1 MKPLDREILRLA
13 LPSILANIT
22 VPLVGMVDLAVAGH
36 LGSLGEAATL
46 IGGVSV
52 GTMLFDLLYWNFG
65 FLRVGT
71 GGLTAQAYGRED
83 WQGTRDILFR
93 GVVLALLIAALIL
106 ALQWP
111 FVHLALYVT
120 HGSEAVRELALRYFF
135 IRIWAAPATLSL
147 MSIKGWFIG
156 MQDTV
161 SSMAID
167 LVVNV
172 VNIVAS
178 ILLGRWMGFAG
189 IAWGTVIAQYTG
201 LAFACLLIARRTLFR
216 KEGSSPAS
224 ISAAEGSGTAQRGR
238 VSCEPETNLPNWKR
252 FRRVVSGADLGAFLT
267 MNGNLFIRSLCMVAI
282 YVGFT
287 MISARYGDLILAI
300 GAILMKLLLLFSF
313 FTDGFAY
320 AAEALVGK
328 FIGRRDLPAVKMTV
342 RHVFVWSMGIGMFFV
357 LFYLFGSYPAF
368 RVMTSD
374 ALVAD
379 AARPFY
385 FWLLLMPPIG
395 CAAFT
400 WDGIF
405 VGATASR
412 ALRNSLLWALLSFF
426 GLWYFGYAVRGF
438 SLLPEDA
445 LHLLLAAYFAHLL
458 VRTLYLSYRYK
469 KTRSLI
475 AE

>member
-83 WQGTRDILFR
+83 WQGTRVILFR

-106 ALQWP
+106 VLQWP

-120 HGSEAVRELALRYFF
+120 HGSDAVRELALRYFF

-161 SSMAID
+161 SSMATD

-178 ILLGRWMGFAG
+178 VILGRWIGFAG
-189 IAWGTVIAQYTG
+189 IAWGTVIAQFTG
-201 LAFACLLIARRTLFR
+201 LAFAGVLIARRMPPGKGGIR
-216 KEGSSPAS
+216 QA
-224 ISAAEGSGTAQRGR
+224 
-238 VSCEPETNLPNWKR
+238 
-252 FRRVVSGADLGAFLT
+252 VSGADLGAFLT
-267 MNGNLFIRSLCMVAI
+267 MNGNLFVRSLCMVAI

-287 MISARYGDLILAI
+287 MISARYGDLVLAV

-328 FIGRRDLPAVKMTV
+328 FIGRRDIPAVKMTV
-342 RHVFVWSMGIGMFFV
+342 RHVFVWSMGVGMFFV
-357 LFYLFGSYPAF
+357 LVYLFGSDPVF
-368 RVMTSD
+368 RVLTSD
-374 ALVAD
+374 AQVVH

-400 WDGIF
+400 WDGVF

-412 ALRNSLLWALLSFF
+412 SLRNSLVWALLAFF
-426 GLWYFGYAVRGF
+426 GLWFFGYAVRGG
-438 SLLPEDA
+438 SLLPEEA
-445 LHLLLAAYFAHLL
+445 LHFLLAAYFAHLL
-458 VRTLYLSYRYK
+458 VRTLYLSYRYYRS
-469 KTRSLI
+469 RSLI

>member
-83 WQGTRDILFR
+83 WQGTRVILFR

-106 ALQWP
+106 VLQWP

-120 HGSEAVRELALRYFF
+120 HGSDAVRELALRYFF

-161 SSMAID
+161 SSMATD

-178 ILLGRWMGFAG
+178 VILGRWIGFAG
-189 IAWGTVIAQYTG
+189 IAWGTVIAQFTG
-201 LAFACLLIARRTLFR
+201 LAFAGVLIARRMPPGKGGIR
-216 KEGSSPAS
+216 QA
-224 ISAAEGSGTAQRGR
+224 
-238 VSCEPETNLPNWKR
+238 
-252 FRRVVSGADLGAFLT
+252 VSGADLGAFLT
-267 MNGNLFIRSLCMVAI
+267 MNGNLFVRSLCMVAI

-287 MISARYGDLILAI
+287 MISARYGDLVLAV

-320 AAEALVGK
+320 AVEALVGK
-328 FIGRRDLPAVKMTV
+328 FIGRRDIPAVKMTV
-342 RHVFVWSMGIGMFFV
+342 RHVFIWSMGVGMFFV
-357 LFYLFGSYPAF
+357 LVYLFGSDPAF
-368 RVMTSD
+368 RVLTSD
-374 ALVAD
+374 AQVVQ

-400 WDGIF
+400 WDGVF

-412 ALRNSLLWALLSFF
+412 SLRNSLVWALLAFF
-426 GLWYFGYAVRGF
+426 GLWFFGYAVRGG
-438 SLLPEDA
+438 SLLPEEA
-445 LHLLLAAYFAHLL
+445 LHFLLAAYFAHLL
-458 VRTLYLSYRYK
+458 VRTLYLSYRYYRS
-469 KTRSLI
+469 RSLI

>member
-1 MKPLDREILRLA
+1 
-13 LPSILANIT
+13 
-22 VPLVGMVDLAVAGH
+22 
-36 LGSLGEAATL
+36 
-46 IGGVSV
+46 
-52 GTMLFDLLYWNFG
+52 
-65 FLRVGT
+65 
-71 GGLTAQAYGRED
+71 
-83 WQGTRDILFR
+83 
-93 GVVLALLIAALIL
+93 VVLALLIAALIL
-106 ALQWP
+106 VLQWP

-120 HGSEAVRELALRYFF
+120 HGSDAVRELALRYFF

-161 SSMAID
+161 SSMATD

-178 ILLGRWMGFAG
+178 VILGRWIGFAG
-189 IAWGTVIAQYTG
+189 IAWGTVIAQFTG
-201 LAFACLLIARRTLFR
+201 LAFAGVLIARRMPPGKGGIR
-216 KEGSSPAS
+216 QA
-224 ISAAEGSGTAQRGR
+224 
-238 VSCEPETNLPNWKR
+238 
-252 FRRVVSGADLGAFLT
+252 VSGADLGAFLT

-287 MISARYGDLILAI
+287 MISARYGDLVLAV

-328 FIGRRDLPAVKMTV
+328 FIGRRDIPAVKMTV
-342 RHVFVWSMGIGMFFV
+342 RHVFVWSMGVGMFFV
-357 LFYLFGSYPAF
+357 LVYLFGSDPAF
-368 RVMTSD
+368 RVLTSD
-374 ALVAD
+374 AQVVQ

-400 WDGIF
+400 WDGVF

-412 ALRNSLLWALLSFF
+412 SLRNSLVWALLAFF
-426 GLWYFGYAVRGF
+426 GLWFFGYAVRGG
-438 SLLPEDA
+438 SLLPEEA
-445 LHLLLAAYFAHLL
+445 LHFLLAAYFAHLL
-458 VRTLYLSYRYK
+458 VRTLYLSYRYYRS
-469 KTRSLI
+469 RSLI

>member
-83 WQGTRDILFR
+83 WQGTRVILFR

-106 ALQWP
+106 VLQWP

-120 HGSEAVRELALRYFF
+120 HGSDAVRELALRYFF

-161 SSMAID
+161 SSMATD

-178 ILLGRWMGFAG
+178 IILGRWIGFAG
-189 IAWGTVIAQYTG
+189 IAWGTVIAQFTG
-201 LAFACLLIARRTLFR
+201 LAFAGVLIARRMPPGKGGIR
-216 KEGSSPAS
+216 QA
-224 ISAAEGSGTAQRGR
+224 
-238 VSCEPETNLPNWKR
+238 
-252 FRRVVSGADLGAFLT
+252 VSGADLGAFLT
-267 MNGNLFIRSLCMVAI
+267 MNGNLFVRSLCMVAI

-287 MISARYGDLILAI
+287 MISARYGDLVLAV

-328 FIGRRDLPAVKMTV
+328 YIGRRDIPAVKMTV
-342 RHVFVWSMGIGMFFV
+342 RHVFVWSMGVGMFFV
-357 LFYLFGSYPAF
+357 LVYLFGSDPAF
-368 RVMTSD
+368 RVLTSD
-374 ALVAD
+374 AQVVQ

-400 WDGIF
+400 WDGVF

-412 ALRNSLLWALLSFF
+412 SLRNSLVWALLAFF
-426 GLWYFGYAVRGF
+426 GLWFFGYAVRGG
-438 SLLPEDA
+438 SLLPEEA
-445 LHLLLAAYFAHLL
+445 LHFLLAAYFAHLL
-458 VRTLYLSYRYK
+458 VRTLYLSYRYYRS
-469 KTRSLI
+469 RSLI

>member
-83 WQGTRDILFR
+83 WQGTRVILFR

-106 ALQWP
+106 VLQWP

-120 HGSEAVRELALRYFF
+120 HGSDAVRELALRYFF

-161 SSMAID
+161 SSMATD

-178 ILLGRWMGFAG
+178 VILGRWIGFAG
-189 IAWGTVIAQYTG
+189 IAWGTVVAQFTG
-201 LAFACLLIARRTLFR
+201 LAFAGVLIARRMPPGKGGIR
-216 KEGSSPAS
+216 QA
-224 ISAAEGSGTAQRGR
+224 
-238 VSCEPETNLPNWKR
+238 
-252 FRRVVSGADLGAFLT
+252 VSGADLGAFLT
-267 MNGNLFIRSLCMVAI
+267 MNGNLFVRSLCMVAI

-287 MISARYGDLILAI
+287 MISARYGDLVLAV

-328 FIGRRDLPAVKMTV
+328 FIGRRDIPAVKMTV
-342 RHVFVWSMGIGMFFV
+342 RHVFVWSMGVGMFFV
-357 LFYLFGSYPAF
+357 LVYLFGSDPVF
-368 RVMTSD
+368 RVLTSD
-374 ALVAD
+374 AQVVH

-400 WDGIF
+400 WDGVF

-412 ALRNSLLWALLSFF
+412 SLRNSLVWALLAFF
-426 GLWYFGYAVRGF
+426 GLWFFGYAVRGG
-438 SLLPEDA
+438 SLLPEEA
-445 LHLLLAAYFAHLL
+445 LHLLLAAYFAHLM
-458 VRTLYLSYRYK
+458 VRTLYLSYRYNRS
-469 KTRSLI
+469 RSLI

>member
-1 MKPLDREILRLA
+1 M
-13 LPSILANIT
+13 
-22 VPLVGMVDLAVAGH
+22 
-36 LGSLGEAATL
+36 
-46 IGGVSV
+46 
-52 GTMLFDLLYWNFG
+52 
-65 FLRVGT
+65 
-71 GGLTAQAYGRED
+71 
-83 WQGTRDILFR
+83 
-93 GVVLALLIAALIL
+93 
-106 ALQWP
+106 
-111 FVHLALYVT
+111 
-120 HGSEAVRELALRYFF
+120 
-135 IRIWAAPATLSL
+135 
-147 MSIKGWFIG
+147 
-156 MQDTV
+156 
-161 SSMAID
+161 
-167 LVVNV
+167 
-172 VNIVAS
+172 
-178 ILLGRWMGFAG
+178 
-189 IAWGTVIAQYTG
+189 
-201 LAFACLLIARRTLFR
+201 
-216 KEGSSPAS
+216 
-224 ISAAEGSGTAQRGR
+224 
-238 VSCEPETNLPNWKR
+238 
-252 FRRVVSGADLGAFLT
+252 VSGADLGAFLT

>member
-83 WQGTRDILFR
+83 WQGTRVILFR

-106 ALQWP
+106 VLQWP

-120 HGSEAVRELALRYFF
+120 HRSDAVRELPLRYFF

-161 SSMAID
+161 SSMATD

-178 ILLGRWMGFAG
+178 IILGRWIGFAG
-189 IAWGTVIAQYTG
+189 IAWGTVIAQFTG
-201 LAFACLLIARRTLFR
+201 LAFAGVLIARRMPPGKGGIR
-216 KEGSSPAS
+216 QA
-224 ISAAEGSGTAQRGR
+224 
-238 VSCEPETNLPNWKR
+238 
-252 FRRVVSGADLGAFLT
+252 VSGADLGAFLT
-267 MNGNLFIRSLCMVAI
+267 MNGNLFVRSLCMVAI

-287 MISARYGDLILAI
+287 MISARYGDLVLAV

-328 FIGRRDLPAVKMTV
+328 FIGRRDIPAVKMTV
-342 RHVFVWSMGIGMFFV
+342 RHVFVWSMGVGMFFV
-357 LFYLFGSYPAF
+357 LVYLFGSDPVF
-368 RVMTSD
+368 RVLTSD
-374 ALVAD
+374 AQVVH

-400 WDGIF
+400 WDGVF

-412 ALRNSLLWALLSFF
+412 SLRNSLVWALLAFF
-426 GLWYFGYAVRGF
+426 GLWFFGYAVRGG
-438 SLLPEDA
+438 SLLPEEA
-445 LHLLLAAYFAHLL
+445 LHFLLAAYFAHLL
-458 VRTLYLSYRYK
+458 VRTLYLSYRYYRS
-469 KTRSLI
+469 RSLI

>member
-83 WQGTRDILFR
+83 WQGTRVILFR

-106 ALQWP
+106 VLQWP

-120 HGSEAVRELALRYFF
+120 HGSDAVRELALRYFF

-161 SSMAID
+161 SSMATD

-178 ILLGRWMGFAG
+178 IILGRWIGFAG
-189 IAWGTVIAQYTG
+189 IAWGTVIAQFTG
-201 LAFACLLIARRTLFR
+201 LAFAGVLIARRMPPGKGGIR
-216 KEGSSPAS
+216 QA
-224 ISAAEGSGTAQRGR
+224 
-238 VSCEPETNLPNWKR
+238 
-252 FRRVVSGADLGAFLT
+252 VSGADLGAFLT
-267 MNGNLFIRSLCMVAI
+267 MNGNLFVRSLCMVAI

-287 MISARYGDLILAI
+287 MISARYGDLVLAV

-328 FIGRRDLPAVKMTV
+328 FIGRRDIPAVKMTV
-342 RHVFVWSMGIGMFFV
+342 RHVFVWSMGVGMFFV
-357 LFYLFGSYPAF
+357 LVYLFGSDPAF
-368 RVMTSD
+368 RVLTSD
-374 ALVAD
+374 AQVVQ

-400 WDGIF
+400 WDGVF

-412 ALRNSLLWALLSFF
+412 SLRNSLVWALLAFF
-426 GLWYFGYAVRGF
+426 GLWFFGYAVRGG
-438 SLLPEDA
+438 SLLPEEA
-445 LHLLLAAYFAHLL
+445 LHFLLAAYFAHLL
-458 VRTLYLSYRYK
+458 VRTLYLSYRYYRS
-469 KTRSLI
+469 RSLI

>member
-83 WQGTRDILFR
+83 WQGTRVILFR

-106 ALQWP
+106 VLQWP

-120 HGSEAVRELALRYFF
+120 HGSDAVRELALRYFF

-161 SSMAID
+161 SSMATD

-178 ILLGRWMGFAG
+178 VILGRWIGFAG
-189 IAWGTVIAQYTG
+189 IAWGTVIAQFTG
-201 LAFACLLIARRTLFR
+201 LAFAGVLIARRMPPGKGGIR
-216 KEGSSPAS
+216 QA
-224 ISAAEGSGTAQRGR
+224 
-238 VSCEPETNLPNWKR
+238 
-252 FRRVVSGADLGAFLT
+252 VSGADLGAFLT

-313 FTDGFAY
+313 FIDGFAY

-328 FIGRRDLPAVKMTV
+328 FIGRRDIPAVKMTV
-342 RHVFVWSMGIGMFFV
+342 RHVFVWSMGVGMFFV
-357 LFYLFGSYPAF
+357 LVYLFGSDPAF
-368 RVMTSD
+368 RVLTSD
-374 ALVAD
+374 AQVVQ

-400 WDGIF
+400 WDGVF

-412 ALRNSLLWALLSFF
+412 SLRNSLVWALLAFF
-426 GLWYFGYAVRGF
+426 GLWFFVYAVRGG
-438 SLLPEDA
+438 SLLPEEA
-445 LHLLLAAYFAHLL
+445 LHLLLAAYFAHLM
-458 VRTLYLSYRYK
+458 VRTLYLSYRYNRS
-469 KTRSLI
+469 RSLI
-475 AE
+475 AD

>member
-36 LGSLGEAATL
+36 LGSPGEAATL

-83 WQGTRDILFR
+83 WQGTRVILFR

-106 ALQWP
+106 VLQWP

-120 HGSEAVRELALRYFF
+120 HGSDAVRELALRYFF

-161 SSMAID
+161 SSMATD

-178 ILLGRWMGFAG
+178 VILGRWIGFAG
-189 IAWGTVIAQYTG
+189 IAWGTVIAQFTG
-201 LAFACLLIARRTLFR
+201 LAFAGVLIARRMPPGKGGIR
-216 KEGSSPAS
+216 QA
-224 ISAAEGSGTAQRGR
+224 
-238 VSCEPETNLPNWKR
+238 
-252 FRRVVSGADLGAFLT
+252 VSGADLGAFLT
-267 MNGNLFIRSLCMVAI
+267 MNGNLFVRSLCMVAI

-287 MISARYGDLILAI
+287 MISARYGDLVLAV

-328 FIGRRDLPAVKMTV
+328 FIGRRDIPAVKMTV
-342 RHVFVWSMGIGMFFV
+342 RHVFVWSMGVGMFFV
-357 LFYLFGSYPAF
+357 LVYLFGSDPVF
-368 RVMTSD
+368 RVLTSD
-374 ALVAD
+374 AQVVQ

-400 WDGIF
+400 WDGVF

-412 ALRNSLLWALLSFF
+412 SLRNSLVWALLAFF
-426 GLWYFGYAVRGF
+426 GLWFFGYAVRGG
-438 SLLPEDA
+438 SLLPEEA

-458 VRTLYLSYRYK
+458 VRTLYLSYRYNRS
-469 KTRSLI
+469 RSLI

>member
-36 LGSLGEAATL
+36 LGSPGEAATL
-46 IGGVSV
+46 IGGISV

-83 WQGTRDILFR
+83 WQGTRVILFR

-106 ALQWP
+106 VLQWP

-120 HGSEAVRELALRYFF
+120 HGSDAVRELALRYFF

-161 SSMAID
+161 SSMATD

-178 ILLGRWMGFAG
+178 VILGRWIGFAG
-189 IAWGTVIAQYTG
+189 IAWGTVIAQFTG
-201 LAFACLLIARRTLFR
+201 LAFAGVLIARRMPPGKGGIR
-216 KEGSSPAS
+216 QA
-224 ISAAEGSGTAQRGR
+224 
-238 VSCEPETNLPNWKR
+238 
-252 FRRVVSGADLGAFLT
+252 VSGADLGAFLT
-267 MNGNLFIRSLCMVAI
+267 MNGNLFVRSLCMVAI

-287 MISARYGDLILAI
+287 MISARYGDLVLAV

-328 FIGRRDLPAVKMTV
+328 FIGRRDIPAVKMTV
-342 RHVFVWSMGIGMFFV
+342 RHVFVWSMGVGMFFV
-357 LFYLFGSYPAF
+357 LVYLFGSDPAF
-368 RVMTSD
+368 RVLTSD
-374 ALVAD
+374 AQVVH

-400 WDGIF
+400 WDGVF

-412 ALRNSLLWALLSFF
+412 SLRNSLVWALVAFF
-426 GLWYFGYAVRGF
+426 GLWFFGYAVRGG
-438 SLLPEDA
+438 SLLPEEA

-458 VRTLYLSYRYK
+458 VRTLYLSYRYNRS
-469 KTRSLI
+469 RSLI

>member
-83 WQGTRDILFR
+83 WQGTRVILFR

-106 ALQWP
+106 VLQWP

-120 HGSEAVRELALRYFF
+120 HGSDAVRELALRYFF

-161 SSMAID
+161 SSMATD

-178 ILLGRWMGFAG
+178 VILGRWIGFAG
-189 IAWGTVIAQYTG
+189 IAWGTVIAQFTG
-201 LAFACLLIARRTLFR
+201 LAFAGVLIARRMPPGKGGIR
-216 KEGSSPAS
+216 QA
-224 ISAAEGSGTAQRGR
+224 
-238 VSCEPETNLPNWKR
+238 
-252 FRRVVSGADLGAFLT
+252 VSGADLGAFLT
-267 MNGNLFIRSLCMVAI
+267 MNGNLFVRSLCMVAI

-287 MISARYGDLILAI
+287 MISARYGDLVLAV

-328 FIGRRDLPAVKMTV
+328 FIGRRDIPAVKMTV
-342 RHVFVWSMGIGMFFV
+342 RHVFVWSMGVGMFFV
-357 LFYLFGSYPAF
+357 LVYLFGSDPAF
-368 RVMTSD
+368 RVLTSD
-374 ALVAD
+374 AQVVQ

-400 WDGIF
+400 WDGVF

-412 ALRNSLLWALLSFF
+412 SLRNSLVWALLAFF
-426 GLWYFGYAVRGF
+426 GLWFFCYAVRGG
-438 SLLPEDA
+438 SLVPEDA

-458 VRTLYLSYRYK
+458 VRTLYLTGRYK
-469 KTRSLI
+469 RTLSAI
-475 AE
+475 AA

>member
-83 WQGTRDILFR
+83 WQGTRVILFR

-106 ALQWP
+106 VLQWP

-120 HGSEAVRELALRYFF
+120 HGSDAVRELALRYFF

-161 SSMAID
+161 SSMATD

-178 ILLGRWMGFAG
+178 VILGRWIGFAG
-189 IAWGTVIAQYTG
+189 IAWGTVVAQFTG
-201 LAFACLLIARRTLFR
+201 LAFAGVLIARRMPPGKGGIR
-216 KEGSSPAS
+216 QA
-224 ISAAEGSGTAQRGR
+224 
-238 VSCEPETNLPNWKR
+238 
-252 FRRVVSGADLGAFLT
+252 VSGADLGAFLT

-287 MISARYGDLILAI
+287 MISARYGDLVLAV

-328 FIGRRDLPAVKMTV
+328 FIGRRDIPAVKMTV
-342 RHVFVWSMGIGMFFV
+342 RHVFVWSMGVGMFFV
-357 LFYLFGSYPAF
+357 LVYLFGSDPAF
-368 RVMTSD
+368 RVLTSD
-374 ALVAD
+374 AQVVQ

-400 WDGIF
+400 WDGVF

-412 ALRNSLLWALLSFF
+412 SLRNSLVWALLAFF
-426 GLWYFGYAVRGF
+426 GLWFFGYAVRGG
-438 SLLPEDA
+438 SLLPEEA
-445 LHLLLAAYFAHLL
+445 LHFLLAAYFAHLL
-458 VRTLYLSYRYK
+458 VRTLYLSYRYYRS
-469 KTRSLI
+469 RSLI

>member
-83 WQGTRDILFR
+83 WQGTRVILFR

-106 ALQWP
+106 VLQWP

-120 HGSEAVRELALRYFF
+120 HGSDAVRELALRYFF

-161 SSMAID
+161 SSMATD

-178 ILLGRWMGFAG
+178 VILGRWIGFAG
-189 IAWGTVIAQYTG
+189 IAWGTVIAQFTG
-201 LAFACLLIARRTLFR
+201 LAFAGVLIARRMPPGKGGIR
-216 KEGSSPAS
+216 QA
-224 ISAAEGSGTAQRGR
+224 
-238 VSCEPETNLPNWKR
+238 
-252 FRRVVSGADLGAFLT
+252 VSGADLGAFLT
-267 MNGNLFIRSLCMVAI
+267 MNGNLFVRSLCMVAI

-287 MISARYGDLILAI
+287 MISARYGDLVLAV

-328 FIGRRDLPAVKMTV
+328 FIGRRQ
-342 RHVFVWSMGIGMFFV
+342 
-357 LFYLFGSYPAF
+357 
-368 RVMTSD
+368 
-374 ALVAD
+374 
-379 AARPFY
+379 
-385 FWLLLMPPIG
+385 
-395 CAAFT
+395 
-400 WDGIF
+400 
-405 VGATASR
+405 
-412 ALRNSLLWALLSFF
+412 
-426 GLWYFGYAVRGF
+426 
-438 SLLPEDA
+438 
-445 LHLLLAAYFAHLL
+445 
-458 VRTLYLSYRYK
+458 
-469 KTRSLI
+469 
-475 AE
+475 

>member
-83 WQGTRDILFR
+83 WQGTRVILFR

-106 ALQWP
+106 VLQWP

-120 HGSEAVRELALRYFF
+120 HGSDAVHELALRYFF

-161 SSMAID
+161 SSMATD

-172 VNIVAS
+172 VNIAAS
-178 ILLGRWMGFAG
+178 VILGRWIGFAG
-189 IAWGTVIAQYTG
+189 IAWGTVIAQFTG
-201 LAFACLLIARRTLFR
+201 LAFAGVLIARRMPPGKGGIR
-216 KEGSSPAS
+216 QA
-224 ISAAEGSGTAQRGR
+224 
-238 VSCEPETNLPNWKR
+238 
-252 FRRVVSGADLGAFLT
+252 VSGADLRAFLT
-267 MNGNLFIRSLCMVAI
+267 MNGNLFVRSLCMVAI

-287 MISARYGDLILAI
+287 MISARYGDLVLAV

-328 FIGRRDLPAVKMTV
+328 FIGRRDIPAVKMTV
-342 RHVFVWSMGIGMFFV
+342 RHVFVWSMGVGMFFV
-357 LFYLFGSYPAF
+357 LVYLFGSDPAF
-368 RVMTSD
+368 RVLTSD
-374 ALVAD
+374 AQVVH

-400 WDGIF
+400 WDGVF

-412 ALRNSLLWALLSFF
+412 SLRNSLVWALLAFF
-426 GLWYFGYAVRGF
+426 GLWFFGYAVRGG
-438 SLLPEDA
+438 SLLPEEA
-445 LHLLLAAYFAHLL
+445 LHFLLAAYFAHLL
-458 VRTLYLSYRYK
+458 VRTLYLSYRYYRS
-469 KTRSLI
+469 RSLI

>member
-83 WQGTRDILFR
+83 WQGTRVILFR

-106 ALQWP
+106 VLQWP

-120 HGSEAVRELALRYFF
+120 HGSDAVRELALRYFF

-161 SSMAID
+161 SSMATD

-178 ILLGRWMGFAG
+178 IILGRWIGFAG
-189 IAWGTVIAQYTG
+189 IAWGTVIAQFTG
-201 LAFACLLIARRTLFR
+201 LAFAGVLIARRMPPGKGGIR
-216 KEGSSPAS
+216 QA
-224 ISAAEGSGTAQRGR
+224 
-238 VSCEPETNLPNWKR
+238 
-252 FRRVVSGADLGAFLT
+252 VSGADLGAFLT
-267 MNGNLFIRSLCMVAI
+267 MNGNLFVRSLCMVAI

-287 MISARYGDLILAI
+287 MISARYGDLVLAV

-328 FIGRRDLPAVKMTV
+328 FIGRRDIPAVKMTV
-342 RHVFVWSMGIGMFFV
+342 RHVFIWSMGVGMFFV
-357 LFYLFGSYPAF
+357 LVYLFGSDPAF
-368 RVMTSD
+368 RVLTSD
-374 ALVAD
+374 AQVVQ

-400 WDGIF
+400 WDGVF

-412 ALRNSLLWALLSFF
+412 SLRNSLVWALLAFF
-426 GLWYFGYAVRGF
+426 GLWFFGYAVRGG
-438 SLLPEDA
+438 SLLPEEA
-445 LHLLLAAYFAHLL
+445 LHFLLAAYFAHLL
-458 VRTLYLSYRYK
+458 VRTLYLSYRYNRS
-469 KTRSLI
+469 RSLI

>member
-83 WQGTRDILFR
+83 WQGARVILFR

-106 ALQWP
+106 VLQWP

-120 HGSEAVRELALRYFF
+120 HGSDAVRELALRYFF

-161 SSMAID
+161 SSMATD

-178 ILLGRWMGFAG
+178 VILGRWIGFAG
-189 IAWGTVIAQYTG
+189 IAWGTVIAQFTG
-201 LAFACLLIARRTLFR
+201 LAFAGVLIARRMPPGKGGIR
-216 KEGSSPAS
+216 QA
-224 ISAAEGSGTAQRGR
+224 
-238 VSCEPETNLPNWKR
+238 
-252 FRRVVSGADLGAFLT
+252 VSGADLGAFLT
-267 MNGNLFIRSLCMVAI
+267 MNGNLFVRSLCMVAI

-287 MISARYGDLILAI
+287 MISARYGDLVLAV

-328 FIGRRDLPAVKMTV
+328 FIGRRDIPAVKMTV
-342 RHVFVWSMGIGMFFV
+342 RHVFIWSMGVGMFFV
-357 LFYLFGSYPAF
+357 LVYLFGSDPAF
-368 RVMTSD
+368 RVLTSD
-374 ALVAD
+374 AQVVQ

-400 WDGIF
+400 WDGVF

-412 ALRNSLLWALLSFF
+412 SLRNSLVWALLAFF
-426 GLWYFGYAVRGF
+426 GLWFFGYAVRGG
-438 SLLPEDA
+438 SLLPEEA
-445 LHLLLAAYFAHLL
+445 LHFLLAAYFAHLL
-458 VRTLYLSYRYK
+458 VRTLYLSYRYYRS
-469 KTRSLI
+469 RSLI

>member
-83 WQGTRDILFR
+83 WQGTRVILFR
-93 GVVLALLIAALIL
+93 GVVLTLLIAALIL
-106 ALQWP
+106 VLQWP

-120 HGSEAVRELALRYFF
+120 HGSDAVRELALRYFF

-161 SSMAID
+161 SSMATD

-178 ILLGRWMGFAG
+178 VILGRWIGFAG
-189 IAWGTVIAQYTG
+189 IAWGTVIAQFTG
-201 LAFACLLIARRTLFR
+201 LAFAGVLIARRMPPGKGGIR
-216 KEGSSPAS
+216 QA
-224 ISAAEGSGTAQRGR
+224 
-238 VSCEPETNLPNWKR
+238 
-252 FRRVVSGADLGAFLT
+252 VSGADLGAFLT
-267 MNGNLFIRSLCMVAI
+267 MNGNLFVRSLCMVAI

-287 MISARYGDLILAI
+287 MISARYGDLVLAV

-328 FIGRRDLPAVKMTV
+328 FIGRRDIPAVKMTV
-342 RHVFVWSMGIGMFFV
+342 RHVFVWSMGVGMFFV
-357 LFYLFGSYPAF
+357 LVYLFGSDPVF
-368 RVMTSD
+368 RVLTSD
-374 ALVAD
+374 AQVVH

-385 FWLLLMPPIG
+385 YWLLLMPPIG

-400 WDGIF
+400 WDGVF

-412 ALRNSLLWALLSFF
+412 SLRNSLVWALLAFF
-426 GLWYFGYAVRGF
+426 GLWFFGYAVRGG
-438 SLLPEDA
+438 SLLPEKA

-458 VRTLYLSYRYK
+458 VRTLYLSYRYYRS
-469 KTRSLI
+469 RSLI

>member
-83 WQGTRDILFR
+83 WQGTRVILFR

-106 ALQWP
+106 VLQWP

-120 HGSEAVRELALRYFF
+120 HGSDAVRELALRYFF

-161 SSMAID
+161 SSMATD

-178 ILLGRWMGFAG
+178 IILGRWIGFAG
-189 IAWGTVIAQYTG
+189 IAWGTVIAQFTG
-201 LAFACLLIARRTLFR
+201 LAFAGVLIARRMPPGKGGIR
-216 KEGSSPAS
+216 QA
-224 ISAAEGSGTAQRGR
+224 
-238 VSCEPETNLPNWKR
+238 
-252 FRRVVSGADLGAFLT
+252 VSGADLRAFLT
-267 MNGNLFIRSLCMVAI
+267 MNGNLFVRSLCMVAI

-287 MISARYGDLILAI
+287 MISARYGDLVLAV

-328 FIGRRDLPAVKMTV
+328 YIGRRDIPAVKMTV
-342 RHVFVWSMGIGMFFV
+342 RHVFVWSMGVGMFFV
-357 LFYLFGSYPAF
+357 LVYLFGSDPAF
-368 RVMTSD
+368 RVLTSD
-374 ALVAD
+374 AQVVQ

-400 WDGIF
+400 WDGVF

-412 ALRNSLLWALLSFF
+412 SLRNSLVWALLAFF
-426 GLWYFGYAVRGF
+426 GLWFFGYAVRGG
-438 SLLPEDA
+438 SLLPEEA
-445 LHLLLAAYFAHLL
+445 LHFLLAAYFAHLL
-458 VRTLYLSYRYK
+458 VRTLYLSYRYYRS
-469 KTRSLI
+469 RSLI

>member
-36 LGSLGEAATL
+36 LGSPGEAATL

-83 WQGTRDILFR
+83 WQGTRVILFR

-106 ALQWP
+106 VLQWP

-120 HGSEAVRELALRYFF
+120 HGSDAVRELALRYFF

-161 SSMAID
+161 SSMATD

-178 ILLGRWMGFAG
+178 VILGRWIGFAG
-189 IAWGTVIAQYTG
+189 IAWGTVIAQFTG
-201 LAFACLLIARRTLFR
+201 LAFAGVLIARRMPPGKGGIR
-216 KEGSSPAS
+216 QA
-224 ISAAEGSGTAQRGR
+224 
-238 VSCEPETNLPNWKR
+238 
-252 FRRVVSGADLGAFLT
+252 VSGADLGAFLT
-267 MNGNLFIRSLCMVAI
+267 MNGNLFVRSLCMVAI

-287 MISARYGDLILAI
+287 MISARYGDLVLAV

-328 FIGRRDLPAVKMTV
+328 FIGRRDIPAVKMTV
-342 RHVFVWSMGIGMFFV
+342 RHVFVWSMGVGMFFV
-357 LFYLFGSYPAF
+357 LVYLFGSDPAF
-368 RVMTSD
+368 RVLTSD
-374 ALVAD
+374 AQVVQ

-400 WDGIF
+400 WDGVF

-412 ALRNSLLWALLSFF
+412 SLRNSLVWALVAFF
-426 GLWYFGYAVRGF
+426 GLWFFGYAVRGG
-438 SLLPEDA
+438 SLLPEEA

-458 VRTLYLSYRYK
+458 VRTLYLSYRYNRS
-469 KTRSLI
+469 RSLI

>member
-36 LGSLGEAATL
+36 LGSPGEAATL

-83 WQGTRDILFR
+83 WQGTRVILFR

-106 ALQWP
+106 VLQWP

-120 HGSEAVRELALRYFF
+120 HGSDAVRELALRYFF

-161 SSMAID
+161 SSMATD

-178 ILLGRWMGFAG
+178 VILGRWIGFAG
-189 IAWGTVIAQYTG
+189 IAWGTVIAQFTG
-201 LAFACLLIARRTLFR
+201 LAFAGVLIARRMPPGKGGIR
-216 KEGSSPAS
+216 QA
-224 ISAAEGSGTAQRGR
+224 
-238 VSCEPETNLPNWKR
+238 
-252 FRRVVSGADLGAFLT
+252 VSGADLGAFLT
-267 MNGNLFIRSLCMVAI
+267 MNGNLFVRSLCMVAI

-287 MISARYGDLILAI
+287 MISARYGDLVLAV

-328 FIGRRDLPAVKMTV
+328 FIGRRDIPAVKMTV
-342 RHVFVWSMGIGMFFV
+342 RHVFVWSMGVGMFFV
-357 LFYLFGSYPAF
+357 LVYLFGSDPAF
-368 RVMTSD
+368 RVLTSD
-374 ALVAD
+374 AQVVQ

-400 WDGIF
+400 WDGVF

-412 ALRNSLLWALLSFF
+412 SLRNSLVWALLAFF
-426 GLWYFGYAVRGF
+426 GLWFFVYAVRGG
-438 SLLPEDA
+438 SLLPEEA

-458 VRTLYLSYRYK
+458 VRTLYLSYRYNRS
-469 KTRSLI
+469 RSLI

>member
-83 WQGTRDILFR
+83 WQGTRVILFR

-106 ALQWP
+106 VLQWP

-120 HGSEAVRELALRYFF
+120 HGSDAVRELALRYFF

-161 SSMAID
+161 SSMATD

-178 ILLGRWMGFAG
+178 VILGRWIGFAG
-189 IAWGTVIAQYTG
+189 IAWGTVIAQFTG
-201 LAFACLLIARRTLFR
+201 LAFAGVLIARRMPPGKGGIR
-216 KEGSSPAS
+216 QA
-224 ISAAEGSGTAQRGR
+224 
-238 VSCEPETNLPNWKR
+238 
-252 FRRVVSGADLGAFLT
+252 VSGADLGAFLT
-267 MNGNLFIRSLCMVAI
+267 MNGNLFVRSLCMVAI

-287 MISARYGDLILAI
+287 MISARYGDLVLAV

-328 FIGRRDLPAVKMTV
+328 FIGRRDIPAVKMTV
-342 RHVFVWSMGIGMFFV
+342 RHVFVWSMGVGMFFV
-357 LFYLFGSYPAF
+357 LVYLFGSDPVF
-368 RVMTSD
+368 RVLTSD
-374 ALVAD
+374 AQVVH

-400 WDGIF
+400 WDGVF

-412 ALRNSLLWALLSFF
+412 SLRNSLVWALLAFF
-426 GLWYFGYAVRGF
+426 GLWFFGYAVRGG
-438 SLLPEDA
+438 SLVPEDA
-445 LHLLLAAYFAHLL
+445 LHFLLAAYFAHLL
-458 VRTLYLSYRYK
+458 VRTLYLSYRYYRS
-469 KTRSLI
+469 RSLI

>member
-83 WQGTRDILFR
+83 WQGTRVILFR

-106 ALQWP
+106 VLQWP

-120 HGSEAVRELALRYFF
+120 HGSDAVRELALRYFF

-161 SSMAID
+161 SSMATD

-178 ILLGRWMGFAG
+178 VILGRWIGFAG
-189 IAWGTVIAQYTG
+189 IAWGTVIAQFTG
-201 LAFACLLIARRTLFR
+201 LAFAGVLIARLMPPGKGGIRQ
-216 KEGSSPAS
+216 A
-224 ISAAEGSGTAQRGR
+224 
-238 VSCEPETNLPNWKR
+238 
-252 FRRVVSGADLGAFLT
+252 VSGADLGAFLT
-267 MNGNLFIRSLCMVAI
+267 MNGNLFVRSLCMVAI

-287 MISARYGDLILAI
+287 MISARYGDLVLAV

-328 FIGRRDLPAVKMTV
+328 FIGRRDIPAVKMTV
-342 RHVFVWSMGIGMFFV
+342 RHVFIWSMGVGMFFV
-357 LFYLFGSYPAF
+357 LVYLFGSDPAF
-368 RVMTSD
+368 RVLTSD
-374 ALVAD
+374 AQVVH

-400 WDGIF
+400 WDGVF

-412 ALRNSLLWALLSFF
+412 SLRNSLVWALLAFF
-426 GLWYFGYAVRGF
+426 GLWFFGYAVRGG
-438 SLLPEDA
+438 SLLPEEA
-445 LHLLLAAYFAHLL
+445 LHFLLAAYFAHLL
-458 VRTLYLSYRYK
+458 VRTLYLTGRYK
-469 KTRSLI
+469 RTLWAI
-475 AE
+475 AA

>member
-83 WQGTRDILFR
+83 WQGTRVILFR

-106 ALQWP
+106 VLQWP

-120 HGSEAVRELALRYFF
+120 HGSDAVRELALRYFF

-161 SSMAID
+161 SSMATD

-178 ILLGRWMGFAG
+178 VILGRWIGFAG
-189 IAWGTVIAQYTG
+189 IAWGTVIAQFTG
-201 LAFACLLIARRTLFR
+201 LAFAGVLIARRMPPGKGGIR
-216 KEGSSPAS
+216 QA
-224 ISAAEGSGTAQRGR
+224 
-238 VSCEPETNLPNWKR
+238 
-252 FRRVVSGADLGAFLT
+252 VSGADLGAFLT
-267 MNGNLFIRSLCMVAI
+267 MNGNLFVRSLCMVAI

-287 MISARYGDLILAI
+287 MISARYGDLVLAV

-328 FIGRRDLPAVKMTV
+328 FIGRRDIPAVKMTV
-342 RHVFVWSMGIGMFFV
+342 RHVFVWSMGVGMFFV
-357 LFYLFGSYPAF
+357 LVYLFGSDPVF
-368 RVMTSD
+368 RVLTSD
-374 ALVAD
+374 AQVVH

-400 WDGIF
+400 WDGVF

-412 ALRNSLLWALLSFF
+412 SLRNSLVWALLAFF
-426 GLWYFGYAVRGF
+426 GLWFFGYAVRGG
-438 SLLPEDA
+438 SLLPEEA
-445 LHLLLAAYFAHLL
+445 LHFLLAAYFAHLL
-458 VRTLYLSYRYK
+458 VRTLYLTGRYK
-469 KTRSLI
+469 RTLSAI
-475 AE
+475 AA

>member
-83 WQGTRDILFR
+83 WQGTRVILFR
-93 GVVLALLIAALIL
+93 GVVLVLLIAALIL
-106 ALQWP
+106 VLQWP

-120 HGSEAVRELALRYFF
+120 HGSDAVRELALRYFF

-161 SSMAID
+161 SSMATD

-178 ILLGRWMGFAG
+178 VILGRWIGFAG
-189 IAWGTVIAQYTG
+189 IAWGTVIAQFTG
-201 LAFACLLIARRTLFR
+201 LAFAGVLIARRMPPGKGGIR
-216 KEGSSPAS
+216 QA
-224 ISAAEGSGTAQRGR
+224 
-238 VSCEPETNLPNWKR
+238 
-252 FRRVVSGADLGAFLT
+252 VSGADLGAFLT
-267 MNGNLFIRSLCMVAI
+267 MNGNLFVRSLCMVAI

-287 MISARYGDLILAI
+287 MISARYGDLVLAV

-328 FIGRRDLPAVKMTV
+328 FIGRRDIPAVKMTV
-342 RHVFVWSMGIGMFFV
+342 RHVFVWSMGVGMFFV
-357 LFYLFGSYPAF
+357 LVYLFGSDPVF
-368 RVMTSD
+368 RVLTSD
-374 ALVAD
+374 AQVVH

-400 WDGIF
+400 WDGVF

-412 ALRNSLLWALLSFF
+412 SLRNSLVWALLAFF
-426 GLWYFGYAVRGF
+426 GLWCFGYAVRGG
-438 SLLPEDA
+438 SLLPEEA
-445 LHLLLAAYFAHLL
+445 LHFLLAAYFAHLL
-458 VRTLYLSYRYK
+458 VRTLYLSYRYYRS
-469 KTRSLI
+469 RSLI

>member
-83 WQGTRDILFR
+83 WQGTRVILFR

-106 ALQWP
+106 VLQWP

-120 HGSEAVRELALRYFF
+120 HGSDAVRELALRYFF

-161 SSMAID
+161 SSMATD

-178 ILLGRWMGFAG
+178 VILGRWIGFAG
-189 IAWGTVIAQYTG
+189 IAWGTVIAQFTG
-201 LAFACLLIARRTLFR
+201 LAFAGVLIARRMPPGKGGIR
-216 KEGSSPAS
+216 QA
-224 ISAAEGSGTAQRGR
+224 
-238 VSCEPETNLPNWKR
+238 
-252 FRRVVSGADLGAFLT
+252 VSGADLGAFLT
-267 MNGNLFIRSLCMVAI
+267 MNGNLFVRSLCMVAI

-287 MISARYGDLILAI
+287 MISARYGDLVLAV

-328 FIGRRDLPAVKMTV
+328 FIGRRDIPAVKMTV
-342 RHVFVWSMGIGMFFV
+342 RHVFVWSMGVGMFFV
-357 LFYLFGSYPAF
+357 LVYLFGSDPAF
-368 RVMTSD
+368 RVLTSD
-374 ALVAD
+374 AQVVH

-400 WDGIF
+400 WDGVF

-412 ALRNSLLWALLSFF
+412 SLRNSLVWALLAFF
-426 GLWYFGYAVRGF
+426 GLWCFGYAVRGG
-438 SLLPEDA
+438 SLLPEEA
-445 LHLLLAAYFAHLL
+445 LHFLLAAYFAHLL
-458 VRTLYLSYRYK
+458 VRTLYLSYRYYRS
-469 KTRSLI
+469 RSLI

>member
-83 WQGTRDILFR
+83 WQGTRVILFR

-106 ALQWP
+106 VLQWP

-120 HGSEAVRELALRYFF
+120 HGSDAVRELALRYFF

-161 SSMAID
+161 SSMATD

-178 ILLGRWMGFAG
+178 VILGRWIGFAG
-189 IAWGTVIAQYTG
+189 IAWGTVIAQFTG
-201 LAFACLLIARRTLFR
+201 LAFAGVLIARRMPPGKGGIR
-216 KEGSSPAS
+216 QA
-224 ISAAEGSGTAQRGR
+224 
-238 VSCEPETNLPNWKR
+238 
-252 FRRVVSGADLGAFLT
+252 VSGADLGAFLT

-313 FTDGFAY
+313 FIDGFAY

-328 FIGRRDLPAVKMTV
+328 FIGRRDIPAVKMTV
-342 RHVFVWSMGIGMFFV
+342 RHVFVWSMGVGMFFV
-357 LFYLFGSYPAF
+357 LVYLFGSDPAF
-368 RVMTSD
+368 RVLTSD
-374 ALVAD
+374 AQVVQ

-400 WDGIF
+400 WDGVF

-412 ALRNSLLWALLSFF
+412 SLRNSLVWALLAFF
-426 GLWYFGYAVRGF
+426 GLWFFVYAVRGG
-438 SLLPEDA
+438 SLLPEEA

-458 VRTLYLSYRYK
+458 VRTLYLSYRYNRS
-469 KTRSLI
+469 RSLI

>member
-83 WQGTRDILFR
+83 WQGTRVILFR

-106 ALQWP
+106 VLQWP

-120 HGSEAVRELALRYFF
+120 HGSDAVRELALRYFF

-161 SSMAID
+161 SSMATD

-178 ILLGRWMGFAG
+178 VILGRWIGFAG
-189 IAWGTVIAQYTG
+189 IAWGTVIAQFTG
-201 LAFACLLIARRTLFR
+201 LAFAGVLIARRMPPGKGGIR
-216 KEGSSPAS
+216 QA
-224 ISAAEGSGTAQRGR
+224 
-238 VSCEPETNLPNWKR
+238 
-252 FRRVVSGADLGAFLT
+252 VSGADLGAFLT
-267 MNGNLFIRSLCMVAI
+267 MNGNLFVRSLCMVAI

-287 MISARYGDLILAI
+287 MISARYGDLVLAV

-328 FIGRRDLPAVKMTV
+328 FIGRRDIPAVKMTV
-342 RHVFVWSMGIGMFFV
+342 RHVFFWSMGVGMFFV
-357 LFYLFGSYPAF
+357 LVYLFGSDPAF
-368 RVMTSD
+368 RVLTSD
-374 ALVAD
+374 AQVVQ

-400 WDGIF
+400 WDGVF

-412 ALRNSLLWALLSFF
+412 SLRNSLVWALLAFF
-426 GLWYFGYAVRGF
+426 GLWFFGYAVRGG
-438 SLLPEDA
+438 SLLPEEA
-445 LHLLLAAYFAHLL
+445 LHFLLAAYFAHLL
-458 VRTLYLSYRYK
+458 VRTLYLSYRYYRS
-469 KTRSLI
+469 RSLI